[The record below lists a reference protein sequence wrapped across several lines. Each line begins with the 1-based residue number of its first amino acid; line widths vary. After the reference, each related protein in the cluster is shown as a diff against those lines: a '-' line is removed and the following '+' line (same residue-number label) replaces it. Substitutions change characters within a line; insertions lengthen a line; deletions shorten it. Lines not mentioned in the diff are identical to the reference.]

1 MKLIHYIILA
11 AVAVLTSCGDFNENL
26 DGFDK
31 NTYKPTDV
39 KKVEVELTD
48 ADYEKIASLMKDDD
62 LKTKKYFISGSYAA
76 QCISV
81 WLKQKYP
88 TADNGSSVTVTYRML
103 TQFAMKTTDTGNQ
116 SEKNEPKNV
125 TNPFEKIAGEWKYN
139 PSVVL
144 TLPNEKGNATSK
156 SFYNRII
163 IWVNIKY
170 DEPNGFGQFNPG
182 GYLNGFADTEYFS
195 GCSYYKNRVEWVAA
209 DAKSNTPSVYGGM
222 TDEEVIAT
230 MQRNLIT
237 TFAVSLS
244 EGFENAEPVEGMD
257 VTYTVN
263 FVAHM
268 EGKKLVPY
276 TIQYLVTGK
285 GEFTYVEG
293 SLKPVN

>member
-1 MKLIHYIILA
+1 MKLTHYLLF
-11 AVAVLTSCGDFNENL
+11 AVVALLVSCGDFNENL

-39 KKVEVELTD
+39 KKVDVELTD
-48 ADYEKIASLMKDDD
+48 ADYITIAMLVKDDN
-62 LKTKKYFISGSYAA
+62 LKANKYFMSGSYAA
-76 QCISV
+76 RCIPV

-88 TADNGSSVTVTYRML
+88 TADNGSSVKVTYRL
-103 TQFAMKTTDTGNQ
+103 LAPLGITGNVLGQ
-116 SEKNEPKNV
+116 SEPKNV

-144 TLPNEKGNATSK
+144 TLPNEKGNAMSK

-163 IWVNIKY
+163 IWVNVNY
-170 DEPNGFGQFNPG
+170 DEPNGFGQFKPG
-182 GYLNGFADTEYFS
+182 GYLNSFADTEYFS
-195 GCSYYKNRVEWVAA
+195 GCSYYNNRVEWVAA

-222 TDEEVIAT
+222 TDEEVVAT

-268 EGKKLVPY
+268 
-276 TIQYLVTGK
+276 
-285 GEFTYVEG
+285 
-293 SLKPVN
+293 

>member
-31 NTYKPTDV
+31 NKYKPTDV

-48 ADYEKIASLMKDDD
+48 ADYITIAMLVKDDN
-62 LKTKKYFISGSYAA
+62 LKANKYFMSGSYAA
-76 QCISV
+76 RCIPV

-88 TADNGSSVTVTYRML
+88 TADNGSSVNVTYRL
-103 TQFAMKTTDTGNQ
+103 LAPLGIAGNVPEQ
-116 SEKNEPKNV
+116 SEPKNV

-144 TLPNEKGNATSK
+144 TLPNEKGNAMSK

-182 GYLNGFADTEYFS
+182 GYLNSFADTEYFS

-209 DAKSNTPSVYGGM
+209 DAKSNTPGVYGGM

-268 EGKKLVPY
+268 EGNKLVPY